1 MFAKLMNWI
10 LTSVLDQRIIMVV
23 YSGGVQCT
31 KWVHHTKDGKA
42 YVHSEDK
49 KVGFLDQPNNSAGE
63 FRKGI
68 SDDKL
73 IRWFDV

>member
-1 MFAKLMNWI
+1 MFNAIVIWFLK
-10 LTSVLDQRIIMVV
+10 SVLKERVVMVV
-23 YSGGVQCT
+23 YEGGSQKIRPVVST
-31 KWVHHTKDGKA
+31 EGGKV
-42 YVHSEDK
+42 YVRSEGN
-49 KVGFLDQPNNSAGE
+49 KVGFLDQPKNKAGE